1 MIAMTPPTSS
11 SRFLL
16 LPETRPDDE
25 GAVRPKVRRYRLTRV
40 GATGLPSG
48 RSSGFE
54 HLRRMHD

>member
-1 MIAMTPPTSS
+1 MPAMTPPTHS

-25 GAVRPKVRRYRLTRV
+25 HGDRPKVRRYRLSRV
-40 GATGLPSG
+40 AASGLPRG